1 MKLPWLGCMTLL
13 LVYCL
18 SGQETRAQGRSES
31 CNPAIAGPTDVTLAL
46 SLKVGQTVY
55 REGEIIPLE
64 LAFASSS
71 KNHFLSL
78 RNYDRSGRLDEELFC
93 LTPEARDP
101 LEDYFDSGIY
111 GMFLGGGLSA
121 MPRELNAVPYKIS
134 EDLNEWKSLPPG
146 NYTLVVVSYRVEPP
160 TGGDARIEPRPV
172 VSNKVKFQVIPA
184 TPEWQATQLA
194 SALARLDADYQKS
207 TLQEFE
213 QITGQAERVLRFLG
227 SEAATLEL
235 ARRFWSNDQ
244 RNAAWNFKAGLI
256 GSPHRA
262 AAVQELES
270 VVHDPKH
277 RATRNMLETLALLEI
292 ISNPSYQ
299 IAAYDNNATAD
310 WKKQWEAARQGRA
323 GAFNGLVAKLQK
335 QIQ

>member
-1 MKLPWLGCMTLL
+1 
-13 LVYCL
+13 
-18 SGQETRAQGRSES
+18 
-31 CNPAIAGPTDVTLAL
+31 
-46 SLKVGQTVY
+46 
-55 REGEIIPLE
+55 
-64 LAFASSS
+64 
-71 KNHFLSL
+71 
-78 RNYDRSGRLDEELFC
+78 LDEELFC

-101 LEDYFDSGIY
+101 LEDYFNSGIY

-146 NYTLVVVSYRVEPP
+146 SYTLAVVSYRVEPP
-160 TGGDARIEPRPV
+160 TGGDARTERQPV

-184 TPEWQATQLA
+184 TPEWQTTQLA
-194 SALARLDADYQKS
+194 SALARLDADYSKVS
-207 TLQEFE
+207 TTEFMRT
-213 QITGQAERVLRFLG
+213 TGEAERALRFLG
-227 SEAATLEL
+227 SEAATREL
-235 ARRFWSNDQ
+235 ARRFWAYDQ

-262 AAVQELES
+262 VAVQELEL

-277 RATRNMLETLALLEI
+277 PATRNMLETLALLEI
-292 ISNPSYQ
+292 MSKPEYQ

-310 WKKQWEAARQGRA
+310 WKKTWEAARQGRA
-323 GAFNGLVAKLQK
+323 GAFRGLVANLQK

>member
-1 MKLPWLGCMTLL
+1 MTLL

-18 SGQETRAQGRSES
+18 SGQDTRAQERSES
-31 CNPAIAGPTDVTLAL
+31 CNPAISGLTDVTLAL

-55 REGEIIPLE
+55 CEGEIIPLE

-101 LEDYFDSGIY
+101 LVDYFESGIY
-111 GMFLGGGLSA
+111 NMFLGGGLSA

-146 NYTLVVVSYRVEPP
+146 SYTLVVVSYRVEPP
-160 TGGDARIEPRPV
+160 TGGDARTEPQPV

-194 SALARLDADYQKS
+194 SALEPLDADYQKS
-207 TLQEFE
+207 TLKEFE
-213 QITGQAERVLRFLG
+213 QTTGQAERVLRFLG
-227 SEAATLEL
+227 SEAATREL

-244 RNAAWNFKAGLI
+244 RNAAAWNFKAGLI

-262 AAVQELES
+262 AAVQELEL

-277 RATRNMLETLALLEI
+277 PATRNMLETLALLEI
-292 ISNPSYQ
+292 MSKPEYR

-323 GAFNGLVAKLQK
+323 GAFRGLVAKLQK